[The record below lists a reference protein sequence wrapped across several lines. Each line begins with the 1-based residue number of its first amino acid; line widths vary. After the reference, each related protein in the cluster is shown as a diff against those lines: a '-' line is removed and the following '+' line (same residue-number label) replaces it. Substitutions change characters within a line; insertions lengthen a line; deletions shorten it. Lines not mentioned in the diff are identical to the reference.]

1 MKQYDKIWIPE
12 KIEGFEFRDEDGDT
26 PTLQK
31 GSFIVLTVEELREV
45 CKAMVLEWIEVH
57 GTGSIDDDLE
67 KDLTN
72 YLHSKGIKL

>member
-1 MKQYDKIWIPE
+1 MKQYEAK
-12 KIEGFEFRDEDGDT
+12 EGEYLPISETGT
-26 PTLQK
+26 I
-31 GSFIVLTVEELREV
+31 IVLTVEELREV